1 MAKKARRKKQSVL
14 TQSQLVGTNKQEAV
28 TANKVVIKTKKVE
41 QTAKTTVDFRKE
53 YEYVITDL
61 NRIGILA
68 AVMFA
73 ILIVLNLVLR

>member
-14 TQSQLVGTNKQEAV
+14 TQSQLVGTKKQDAV
-28 TANKVVIKTKKVE
+28 MTNKVVIETKKVE
-41 QTAKTTVDFRKE
+41 QATKTTVDFRKE
-53 YEYVITDL
+53 YQYVITDL

>member
-14 TQSQLVGTNKQEAV
+14 TQSQLVGTKKQDAV
-28 TANKVVIKTKKVE
+28 MTNKVVIETKKVE
-41 QTAKTTVDFRKE
+41 QATKTTVDFRKE
-53 YEYVITDL
+53 YQYVVTDL

>member
-14 TQSQLVGTNKQEAV
+14 TQSQLVGTKKQEAV
-28 TANKVVIKTKKVE
+28 TTNKVVIQTKKVE

-53 YEYVITDL
+53 YAYVITDL

>member
-14 TQSQLVGTNKQEAV
+14 TQSQLVGTKKQDAV
-28 TANKVVIKTKKVE
+28 TTNKVVIETKKVE
-41 QTAKTTVDFRKE
+41 QATKTTVDFRKE
-53 YEYVITDL
+53 YQYVVTDL

>member
-14 TQSQLVGTNKQEAV
+14 TQSQLVGTKKQKSV
-28 TANKVVIKTKKVE
+28 TTNKVVIKTKKVV
-41 QTAKTTVDFRKE
+41 QTAKTAVDFKE
-53 YEYVITDL
+53 EYQYVITDL
-61 NRIGILA
+61 KRIGVLA

>member
-14 TQSQLVGTNKQEAV
+14 TQSQLVGTRKQDAV
-28 TANKVVIKTKKVE
+28 TTNKVVIETKKVE
-41 QTAKTTVDFRKE
+41 RAAKTTVDFRKE
-53 YEYVITDL
+53 YQYVITDL